1 MSNATQDKKNI
12 PPGWGEDPLSAF
24 IDNAQHNTYATFQNL
39 KPQYNLLKNIHQVF
53 DTVVHNLDRSP
64 DWFAAFFLFRS
75 HSAFL
80 EGVRLVLSGA
90 IPESY
95 MVLRGCLENAFY
107 GFYLNGDHQRQETWL
122 RRHDDEKSKAKVRKE
137 FAIRNVLDFLK
148 SKDEGLFKVSNE
160 LYERAIDLG
169 AHPNERA
176 FLSVMK
182 QRKDESEI
190 RFDSAYLIGNEPAL
204 QLGIKSSAQIGICAL
219 LIFQK
224 IFEKRFELLGLSE
237 QINHLKKGL

>member
-1 MSNATQDKKNI
+1 MSDATQDKKTS

-24 IDNAQHNTYATFQNL
+24 IDNAQHNIYASFLNL

-53 DTVVHNLDRSP
+53 DTAVHNVDRSP

-122 RRHDDEKSKAKVRKE
+122 RRHDDEKSKTTVRKE
-137 FAIRNVLDFLK
+137 FSIRNVLDFLK
-148 SKDEGLFKVSNE
+148 SKDESLYKVSNE
-160 LYERAIDLG
+160 LYERSIDLG

-176 FLSVMK
+176 FLSVMRQK
-182 QRKDESEI
+182 KDESEI
-190 RFDSAYLIGNEPAL
+190 SFDSAYLIGNEPAL
-204 QLGIKSSAQIGICAL
+204 QLGVKSSAQIGICAL
-219 LIFQK
+219 LIFQN
-224 IFEKRFELLGLSE
+224 IFKKRFELLGLSE
-237 QINHLKKGL
+237 QIDHLKRGL